1 MFLPQEII
9 RKKRDGGVLSAE
21 EIQFF
26 VGGITSNRVTE
37 GQIAALA
44 MAVFFNDMTMDER
57 VAFTLA
63 MRDSGEVLDWR
74 SLNLNGPVVDK
85 HSTGGVGDVVSLLLG
100 PMVAACGGYV
110 PMISGRGLGHTGGTL
125 DKFDSIPG
133 YTTVPDNALFRKVV
147 KEVGVAI
154 IGQTSSLA
162 PSDKIFYGVR
172 DVTATVESVAMITG
186 SILSKKLS
194 AGLDAL
200 AMDVKVGSGAFM
212 PTYDK
217 SVELA
222 DSIVKVGN
230 GAGMMTSAI
239 LTDMNESLAPYA
251 GNAIEVRGA
260 LDYLS
265 GRSRPARLHEV
276 TMALC
281 AEMLVLGKLAAN
293 ETEARAKLQ
302 ACLDDGSAAERFA
315 RMVVAL
321 GGPADLM
328 ENPDRHLERAPIV
341 VPVPA
346 LAAGYAASTD
356 CRGLGLAVVSLGGGR
371 RRAADAIDFAV
382 GLTDL
387 VGLGDKVELG
397 QPLAMVHARTQE
409 AAEQAVREVQA
420 AYQISAI
427 VPAANPVIDR
437 TIRL

>member
-26 VGGITSNRVTE
+26 IGGITTNRVTE

-74 SLNLNGPVVDK
+74 SLDLPGPVVDK

-100 PMVAACGGYV
+100 PMVAACGGFV

-133 YTTVPDNALFRKVV
+133 YTTVPTNEQFRKVV

-251 GNAIEVRGA
+251 GNALEVRGA
-260 LDYLS
+260 MDYLT
-265 GRSRPARLHEV
+265 GKSRPARLHEV

-293 ETEARAKLQ
+293 DTEARARLQ
-302 ACLDDGSAAERFA
+302 AGLDSGEAAERFS
-315 RMVVAL
+315 RMVAAL
-321 GGPADLM
+321 GGPADLV
-328 ENPDRHLERAPIV
+328 ERPDAYLETAPII

-346 LAAGYAASTD
+346 LRAGFATATD
-356 CRGLGLAVVSLGGGR
+356 CRSLGLAVVSLGGGR
-371 RRAADAIDFAV
+371 RRPEDPIDFAV
-382 GLTDL
+382 GLS
-387 VGLGDKVELG
+387 GLAELG
-397 QPLAMVHARTQE
+397 QQVAVGEPLAMVHARTPA

-420 AYQISAI
+420 AYQIGAAKA
-427 VPAANPVIDR
+427 AANPVTYR
-437 TIRL
+437 TIRP